1 MKVSVIVPVYNV
13 ERYIGRCVHTL
24 MQQTLQ
30 EVEFIFVD
38 DAGVD
43 SSMDILHTVIALYP
57 ERMSFVRIIRHEHNK
72 GLPAARNTGLRYA
85 TGEYVF
91 HCDSDDFMEHDALE
105 RLYETATKNNA
116 DIVWCDYTEMLPT
129 MEKCKSQPSFSTPLV
144 AIKAM
149 LTGNMEYNVWNKLAK
164 RSLYTDNGI
173 EFPEGHTMGEDLT
186 VIMLFACAKNVAHVE
201 YVAYHYD
208 RTNPTAVT
216 RKLTREKQES
226 LNHNVKRVEAF
237 LTERFGNVLENEIAC
252 LKLNQKWN
260 FLISSPSIT
269 KYKMW
274 NEWFPEANHY
284 IKTQPVSFRIKLL
297 EWATWRKQYWVVWL
311 HYWVVIRL
319 FYSVA
324 YKNKGIL

>member
-1 MKVSVIVPVYNV
+1 MKVSVIVPIYNV
-13 ERYIGRCVHTL
+13 EKYIGRCVHTL
-24 MQQTLQ
+24 MRQTLQ

-38 DAGVD
+38 DAATD
-43 SSMDILHTVIALYP
+43 SSMNILCTVIASYP
-57 ERMSFVRIIRHEHNK
+57 DRMPFVKIIRHEHNK
-72 GLPAARNTGLRYA
+72 GLPAARNTGLQYA

-129 MEKCKSQPSFSTPLV
+129 MEKHKPQPSFSTPLE

-186 VIMLFACAKNVAHVE
+186 IIMLFACAGNVAYVE
-201 YVAYHYD
+201 YAAYHYE

-216 RKLTREKQES
+216 RMLTREKQEA
-226 LNHNVKRVEAF
+226 LNYNVKRVEAF
-237 LTERFGNVLENEIAC
+237 LTERFGNVLKNEIAC

-269 KYKMW
+269 MYKMW
-274 NEWFPEANHY
+274 NEWFPEANRY

-297 EWATWRKQYWVVWL
+297 EWAAWRKQYWVVWL
-311 HYWVVIRL
+311 HYWFVIRL